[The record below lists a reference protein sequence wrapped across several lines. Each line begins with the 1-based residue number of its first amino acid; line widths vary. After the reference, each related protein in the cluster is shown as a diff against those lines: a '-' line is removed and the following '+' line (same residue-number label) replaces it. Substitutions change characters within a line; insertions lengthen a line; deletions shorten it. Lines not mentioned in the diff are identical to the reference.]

1 MSLPSL
7 PASRLR
13 WIGVVAVLISLGTWA
28 LDLSGAVYV
37 CPYCRVQ
44 RTAIG
49 LLGLILLLPQPGRWY
64 LRYAASV
71 IGLLGAVVASNQHFA
86 GWQRISAGNFT
97 LGEAWYFN
105 SFLLS
110 GAALMI
116 IVAQMMLIHAA
127 RPAAGR
133 PLPSASTAPA

>member
-1 MSLPSL
+1 MSLPS
-7 PASRLR
+7 SFVRRLR
-13 WIGVVAVLISLGTWA
+13 WFGVVALLISLGTWA
-28 LDLSGAVYV
+28 LDLSGLVYV

-49 LLGLILLLPQPGRWY
+49 LLGLLMLLPEPGRWY
-64 LRYAASV
+64 LRYVACV

-86 GWQRISAGNFT
+86 GWQRISAGNFS

-116 IVAQMMLIHAA
+116 IVAQLMLIHAA
-127 RPAAGR
+127 RPAAAR
-133 PLPSASTAPA
+133 LSSAAGAGV